1 MFQVK
6 VNDLK
11 RAQQKTTPASKHGEL
26 STCCH
31 DSAAGGTESRLSAA
45 EQQNPIES
53 QSRVFSERL
62 ANEARCILL
71 SCLRGGRAAVR
82 SIIGLRGAE
91 QLFNLFQMSHMEAF
105 TLISAL

>member
-1 MFQVK
+1 MFLVK

-11 RAQQKTTPASKHGEL
+11 RAQQKTKPASKHGGL
-26 STCCH
+26 STCCR
-31 DSAAGGTESRLSAA
+31 DSAAGGTECRLSAA

-53 QSRVFSERL
+53 ESRVFLESL
-62 ANEARCILL
+62 SNEARYILQPRL
-71 SCLRGGRAAVR
+71 R